1 MVSFPRLLS
10 LLLIFTMEII
20 MSATPASSQTT
31 STQAKSTTPTTEIAV
46 FASGCFWG
54 TEYMFQEVPGV
65 ISTRVGYTGG
75 FVENPTYQQVCSG
88 KTGHA
93 EAMEIKFDPSK
104 VDYEELARL
113 FFETHDPTQVNRQ
126 GPDIGEQYRSAI
138 FYNSDHQKA
147 IAQKLIDELNDKG
160 IKVATELSPA
170 ARFWP
175 AEEYHQKYYEK
186 TGKTPYCHSYKKLF

>member
-1 MVSFPRLLS
+1 
-10 LLLIFTMEII
+10 
-20 MSATPASSQTT
+20 MSTQPSNAQTT
-31 STQAKSTTPTTEIAV
+31 STQTSPTTQTKEIAV

-54 TEYMFQEVPGV
+54 TEYMFREVPGV

-93 EAMEIKFDPSK
+93 EAMEITFDPAK
-104 VDYEELARL
+104 VDYEKLARL

-126 GPDIGEQYRSAI
+126 GPDIGEQYRSGI

-147 IAQKLIDELNDKG
+147 IAQKLIDELKAKG
-160 IKVATELSPA
+160 LKVATELTPA
-170 ARFWP
+170 QRFWP

-186 TGKTPYCHSYKKLF
+186 TGKTPYCHSYRKLF